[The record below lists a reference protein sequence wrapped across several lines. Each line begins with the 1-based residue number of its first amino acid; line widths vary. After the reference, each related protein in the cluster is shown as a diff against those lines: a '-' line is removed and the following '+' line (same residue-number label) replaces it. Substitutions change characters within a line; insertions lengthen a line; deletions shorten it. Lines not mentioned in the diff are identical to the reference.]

1 MCLLLQ
7 QPAQVY
13 PTWDISQVHPT
24 LTWVATL
31 ATSLFAAFISLL
43 WAPFL
48 AVFSAARYT
57 W

>member
-13 PTWDISQVHPT
+13 PTWDISQVYPT